1 MKLRRIVS
9 FVLTLGACSLTSGL
23 FAQNNTTQLVI
34 INNTGIPDD
43 ALYMTFVG
51 GGATAFGN
59 VTLGNGSAG
68 AVSTSYSLAQ
78 LYGTVPGAGAGGPT
92 GTVSTVNIGTFY
104 NSFIDF
110 TAGTQ
115 IGGANPQATDPLVSA
130 RFETYI
136 NSNSTQN
143 NVDTSYVNFVSM
155 PANFSIKLRAD
166 GSLVN
171 LPGQTSQVTTTP
183 GPTIFNLLTASTVVT
198 PTDARIAANYNV
210 VNSSGATLGN
220 LTGMARVVG
229 VPPITDYHSWLT
241 PSTGNVGNTALIPWM
256 LNNNIALNIS
266 SFTPPVGQ
274 KLAGT
279 PFGYA
284 GTAVGQGTSPFPAD
298 TGNLFLQNQSYNM
311 NATFLSNL
319 TTGLSGNEITA
330 LNGQGI
336 NGNTSG
342 VRISGSGGIVGN
354 FDVFIINSQLDNVN
368 GIYGANPSYVAFW
381 NGTAVST
388 NNLNNLMDRVVGD
401 LMAGLNFGMATNDET
416 VLGHAGNTSTTN
428 NLSNSI
434 FASGNLAAN
443 TTIGNLS
450 TGEFFYLLSLQGN
463 NTDIAKWVGSSLQS
477 NPAFYNS
484 YSGAFATQTDA
495 YTFAFSDR
503 LQGTLNPDVF
513 YNPVS
518 SSTPLDNLYIEIT
531 LNPGNFT
538 YSAVPEPSTVA
549 LFMAL
554 GAGGL
559 VFLRKRKRKR

>member
-1 MKLRRIVS
+1 
-9 FVLTLGACSLTSGL
+9 
-23 FAQNNTTQLVI
+23 
-34 INNTGIPDD
+34 
-43 ALYMTFVG
+43 
-51 GGATAFGN
+51 
-59 VTLGNGSAG
+59 
-68 AVSTSYSLAQ
+68 
-78 LYGTVPGAGAGGPT
+78 
-92 GTVSTVNIGTFY
+92 
-104 NSFIDF
+104 
-110 TAGTQ
+110 
-115 IGGANPQATDPLVSA
+115 
-130 RFETYI
+130 
-136 NSNSTQN
+136 
-143 NVDTSYVNFVSM
+143 
-155 PANFSIKLRAD
+155 
-166 GSLVN
+166 
-171 LPGQTSQVTTTP
+171 
-183 GPTIFNLLTASTVVT
+183 
-198 PTDARIAANYNV
+198 
-210 VNSSGATLGN
+210 
-220 LTGMARVVG
+220 
-229 VPPITDYHSWLT
+229 
-241 PSTGNVGNTALIPWM
+241 
-256 LNNNIALNIS
+256 
-266 SFTPPVGQ
+266 
-274 KLAGT
+274 
-279 PFGYA
+279 
-284 GTAVGQGTSPFPAD
+284 
-298 TGNLFLQNQSYNM
+298 
-311 NATFLSNL
+311 
-319 TTGLSGNEITA
+319 
-330 LNGQGI
+330 
-336 NGNTSG
+336 
-342 VRISGSGGIVGN
+342 
-354 FDVFIINSQLDNVN
+354 
-368 GIYGANPSYVAFW
+368 
-381 NGTAVST
+381 
-388 NNLNNLMDRVVGD
+388 MDRVVGD